1 VVKIKHMES
10 ILVKLEDL
18 IEEVETEELSVR
30 ELLSLLNIIREEVEE
45 KILNDSLGTL
55 EWENLD

>member
-1 VVKIKHMES
+1 MES